1 METKDSIY
9 FYGLKDEY
17 GYLSNFYKCNFIDE
31 YNNQYCCSEQYFMY
45 QKALLFEPDNIELHQ
60 QILNETNPTIV
71 KKLGRNIKN
80 YNEDIWNELRYNKMK
95 DGLRLKFNQ
104 NDNLKIKL
112 INTGNKILY
121 EASKYDKIWGIG
133 FYANEA
139 INKNKKIYGQ
149 NLLGK
154 CLMEI
159 RTELN
164 N

>member
-1 METKDSIY
+1 METEDSIY
-9 FYGLKDEY
+9 FYGVKDEY

-31 YNNQYCCSEQYFMY
+31 YNNHFCCSEQYFMY
-45 QKALLFEPDNIELHQ
+45 QKALLFEPENIELHK
-60 QILNETNPTIV
+60 QILHETNPTII
-71 KKLGRNIKN
+71 KKLGRNIEN
-80 YNEDIWNELRYNKMK
+80 YNENIWNEERYNKMK
-95 DGLRLKFNQ
+95 DSLRLKFSQ
-104 NDNLKIKL
+104 NNNLKIKL

-133 FYANEA
+133 YCANEA
-139 INKNKKIYGQ
+139 INKNIKLYGK

-159 RTELN
+159 RNELN